1 MTLSKR
7 EPSGGEAE
15 GDDGV
20 TPYKGSRCCVG
31 FFQCQLC
38 SHEWSSVYSWANSAQ
53 LCKPCSSKRRQT
65 WVMPF
70 RQIPKSRKYEFFC
83 LECDEYIAESYRARD
98 AHQGILCKKGCQNPV
113 FPDWEFP
120 CDACNIVHLYSFSK
134 SEAMR
139 GIDCECGAFLFPKH
153 MKSLNKK
160 HESRFCQKCQELG
173 VNCCNYK
180 AKPVSQGRTSQK
192 GAAVKDTSL
201 KKKPAPKGRGK
212 QPRVSVS
219 SVEADV
225 AEKKPTQRKR
235 APKPRKPAVST
246 SSVEAEVVE
255 KKASAPK
262 RSAKPRK
269 KMVSTS
275 SVEAEAL
282 EGTKPPRRRQNR
294 RPKASVF
301 SVDAEISEEKKH
313 AQRKP
318 PRNRRPKASISSM
331 DGDAVEGKQP
341 ASRKPPRNRRPKA
354 SVSSMEGNAVEGKKA
369 PARKPAAPKGR
380 KKSTEVTEEM
390 VVETAAKPTQRGAHP
405 ATRGGRAP
413 KPRAPHAH
421 VYAEENVLRHAPT
434 PKNSVAT
441 DPGIR
446 ERTTSKRAVKARQ
459 PRRPRVSGGAA
470 DSRSDKD
477 DVVAE
482 EVDALADK
490 VAEAVIISAKRVVEK
505 DEGEAPRQQKDEN
518 DNFVAEKEEGAV
530 VAKTGDASASKTK
543 VNVELKGGH
552 PPALKVG
559 GRRRVSSHRKSE
571 SEGKKAEAAA
581 EVAVAEGE
589 AAPAESAADAVNGEA
604 DPEKSQLQV
613 TSKFTKVNHSEMTS
627 VPLKPSPT
635 KEVNRMAKVHP
646 HHPTNK
652 HPIQQP
658 KKC

>member
-1 MTLSKR
+1 MTLSKH

-15 GDDGV
+15 DEGGV

-53 LCKPCSSKRRQT
+53 LCKPCSAKRRQT

-83 LECDEYIAESYRARD
+83 IECDQYIAESYRARD
-98 AHQGILCKKGCQNPV
+98 AHQGIPCKACTHLV

-120 CDACNIVHLYSFSK
+120 CDACNVVHLYSFSK

-139 GIDCECGAFLFPKH
+139 GIDCDCGAFLFPKH

-173 VNCCNYK
+173 VNCCNFK
-180 AKPVSQGRTSQK
+180 AKPVTQGRPSQK
-192 GAAVKDTSL
+192 SVTARDTTSL
-201 KKKPAPKGRGK
+201 KKKPTTPKGRGK
-212 QPRVSVS
+212 PPRVSVS
-219 SVEADV
+219 SVEAEG
-225 AEKKPTQRKR
+225 AERKPAPKR
-235 APKPRKPAVST
+235 APKPKKKAVST

-255 KKASAPK
+255 KRASAPK
-262 RSAKPRK
+262 RSTKPRK
-269 KMVSTS
+269 KMTSTS
-275 SVEAEAL
+275 SVEGEAP
-282 EGTKPPRRRQNR
+282 EGKKSAPRRQNR
-294 RPKASVF
+294 RPKASVS
-301 SVDAEISEEKKH
+301 SVDAEIPEEKSKPV
-313 AQRKP
+313 AKKP
-318 PRNRRPKASISSM
+318 PRNRRPK
-331 DGDAVEGKQP
+331 V
-341 ASRKPPRNRRPKA
+341 
-354 SVSSMEGNAVEGKKA
+354 SVSSVEGEAVEGKKA
-369 PARKPAAPKGR
+369 PARKSTAPKGR
-380 KKSTEVTEEM
+380 KKSSE
-390 VVETAAKPTQRGAHP
+390 VVEEVVEITTKQTQRVTQSAP
-405 ATRGGRAP
+405 RGGRAP
-413 KPRAPHAH
+413 KLRGPHAH

-446 ERTTSKRAVKARQ
+446 ERTSSKRAVKARQ
-459 PRRPRVSGGAA
+459 PRRPRVSGGA
-470 DSRSDKD
+470 DSLSKSDKED
-477 DVVAE
+477 AVAE
-482 EVDALADK
+482 AEVDALADK
-490 VAEAVIISAKRVVEK
+490 VAEAVIISARKVVEK
-505 DEGEAPRQQKDEN
+505 EEKEEAPRQQKDEN
-518 DNFVAEKEEGAV
+518 DNFVEEAGEETGAV
-530 VAKTGDASASKTK
+530 VKSGGDGVASSSPKAKA
-543 VNVELKGGH
+543 NVELKAGH

-571 SEGKKAEAAA
+571 SEGKKAE
-581 EVAVAEGE
+581 VVAEGAVVEGE
-589 AAPAESAADAVNGEA
+589 ATAAESTEANAEA

-613 TSKFTKVNHSEMTS
+613 ASKFTKANHSEMTS